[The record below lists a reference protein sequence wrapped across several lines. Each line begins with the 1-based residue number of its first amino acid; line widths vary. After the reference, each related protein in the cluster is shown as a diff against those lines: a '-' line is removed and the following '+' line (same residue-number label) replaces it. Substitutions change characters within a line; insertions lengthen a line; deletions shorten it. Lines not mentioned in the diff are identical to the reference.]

1 MRTVLSLVPT
11 GLMVLAQLTG
21 WFPNAAWKVRR
32 PSFGAAW
39 ASFEEKAG
47 KINRPIPMNNKK
59 KIYFIH

>member
-1 MRTVLSLVPT
+1 
-11 GLMVLAQLTG
+11 MVLAQLTG

-59 KIYFIH
+59 KFILYTDGA